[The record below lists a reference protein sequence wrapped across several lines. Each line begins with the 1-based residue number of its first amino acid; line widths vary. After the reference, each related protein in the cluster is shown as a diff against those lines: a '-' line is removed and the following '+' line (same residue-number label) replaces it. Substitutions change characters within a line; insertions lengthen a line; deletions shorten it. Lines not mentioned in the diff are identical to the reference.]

1 MEKRLLVAMLLSF
14 AVIYGYSFLFP
25 PAKVEAPQGANVAAP
40 KTQAPP
46 AVAPSDSPPQVPV
59 VAVAGVRDVTVDTD
73 LYTAVFSTQ
82 GGTLR
87 RLVLKK
93 YRDTPA
99 VDAPPVTLVDVRPE
113 DAPLQTA
120 VSGLYD
126 DRQLVYGVNRERT
139 AVKGDATETIVFSA
153 SLPGGGQVEKHY
165 RLKGDS
171 YQFHL
176 ETVIRNGS
184 KQPIT
189 GYLELRQ
196 ADPFVKQKSSA
207 MDMGM
212 GDEISAPVNMGGKIH
227 HHPLKDIQKQAI
239 SQQGDILWSAF
250 GSKYF
255 VSAVIGQPK
264 TIASVKMEAVG
275 DSVRRAVATPPFT
288 VAPGA
293 SAVNAFSVF
302 YGPKDI
308 DVLKA
313 TGVGLEESID
323 LGWFSMIA
331 KPLLLSLKFFYRYV
345 HNYGLSIII
354 ITFIL
359 KIFFYP
365 LTHSSYKSMKEMQ
378 KLQPKMAQIREK
390 NKDDR
395 DAMNRAIMELYR
407 DHKVNPMGGCLPMLV
422 QIPVFFAL
430 YKALMFSI
438 ELRHAPFYFWI
449 TDLSAKD
456 PYYITPIIMGATMV
470 IQQKMTPT
478 TMDPMQAKIMM
489 FLPVVFTFM
498 FLNFPSGLVL
508 YWLVNNI
515 LTILQQ
521 WRINHTL
528 KEA

>member
-1 MEKRLLVAMLLSF
+1 MLLSF

-25 PAKVEAPQGANVAAP
+25 APKVETPQGANITTP
-40 KTQAPP
+40 TTQAPP
-46 AVAPSDSPPQVPV
+46 AVTPPATPSLVPV
-59 VAVAGVRDVTVDTD
+59 VAAAGVRDVTVETD

-87 RLVLKK
+87 RLVLKQ
-93 YRDTPA
+93 YRDAPSA
-99 VDAPPVTLVDVRPE
+99 GAPPVTLVDARPE

-120 VSGLYD
+120 VAGLFD
-126 DRQLVYGVNRERT
+126 DRQLVYGVNRNRI
-139 AVKGDATETIVFSA
+139 AVTGDATETLVFSA
-153 SLPGGGQVEKHY
+153 SLPGGGQVEKRY
-165 RLKGDS
+165 RLTGGS
-171 YQFHL
+171 YLFQL
-176 ETVIRNGS
+176 ESVIRNGTS
-184 KQPIT
+184 QPLT
-189 GYLELRQ
+189 GSLELRQ
-196 ADPFVKQKSSA
+196 NDPLGTEKPSGG
-207 MDMGM
+207 MGM
-212 GDEISAPVNMGGKIH
+212 GAADESSAPVSMGGKVQFYS
-227 HHPLKDIQKQAI
+227 LKDIQKQAVV
-239 SQQGDILWSAF
+239 QQGDILWSAF
-250 GSKYF
+250 GTKYF
-255 VSAVIGQPK
+255 VSAVIGKPR
-264 TIASVKMEAVG
+264 TLASVKMEKAG
-275 DSVRRAVATPPFT
+275 QILRRAVATPPFT

-293 SAVNAFSVF
+293 SAVSTYEIF

-313 TGVGLEESID
+313 TGVGLEGSID

-331 KPLLLSLKFFYRYV
+331 KPLLLSIKFFYRYV
-345 HNYGLSIII
+345 GNYGLAIII

-438 ELRHAPFYFWI
+438 ELRHAPFYLWI

-456 PYYITPIIMGATMV
+456 PYYITPVIMGATMV
-470 IQQKMTPT
+470 IQQRMTPT

-489 FLPVVFTFM
+489 FLPVMFTFM